1 MVTEKEISST
11 EKLLNV
17 IRGSHD
23 GTAPAQGNTSEKN
36 FWGYIKKNWLPSG
49 SRGITGVEIFR
60 DTLNIVRMNRE
71 KSGWRAVYAA
81 RTVLPEGIS
90 PDHTDFPLFLKTQLR
105 NADPAGRT
113 EIWACLPPS
122 RGDTWNVLVPKVK
135 KGLTNAVYWTARKE
149 RAFDEQE
156 YYFDYRVRDEV
167 NDKGIWKLSV
177 QVSIASARHIDL
189 YRKVFSEAGYPLSG
203 ITLPAFSLENLFAR
217 QWIDPGE
224 ESYAAL
230 YIGEDSSYIEIHGR
244 RTTLFSRVIKTGR
257 DSILDSLAMRYSQN
271 EPGPELQ
278 ESESA
283 RDRQKA
289 AQILKQKAGLSG
301 ENLFEMIQPAMERI
315 ARQLERTIDH
325 SVNVLENPAPERIY
339 ICGGISF
346 LPGIADF
353 FSEQLGI
360 GAVIMDVPFEET
372 DTGKIFPD
380 RDQRLCLVSTAG
392 LAMVS
397 KDTVNFLH
405 TAVDMEREK
414 KALRNTNIVAAACA
428 LLFVATAVWWWNAK
442 HELEQVRKETAA
454 LEKQL
459 EEFSPRLTA
468 DDLGEMAGKLQEKK
482 KELRDYSRN
491 LLPVAVFTEINRLTP
506 EGVELLSVRLEN
518 TKPGSG
524 RDGQAP
530 PVLILEGFIRSDPS
544 MQETRL
550 TGYLLQLRRSPIL
563 RNPSIAD
570 SSPDTLDTGE
580 NVYRFTLNLEIQQV

>member
-1 MVTEKEISST
+1 MATEEEISST

-17 IRGSHD
+17 IRSSHD
-23 GTAPAQGNTSEKN
+23 GTAPAPGNTSKQN
-36 FWGYIKKNWLPSG
+36 FWGFIKENWLPSG
-49 SRGITGVEIFR
+49 SRGVTGVEIFR

-81 RTVLPEGIS
+81 RTVLPEGLS
-90 PDHTDFPLFLKTQLR
+90 PDHADFPLFLKTQLR

-149 RAFDEQE
+149 RAFDDQE
-156 YYFDYRVRDEV
+156 YYFDYRVKDEV

-177 QVSIASARHIDL
+177 QVCIASARHIDL
-189 YRKVFSEAGYPLSG
+189 YRKVFAEAGYSLNG
-203 ITLPAFSLENLFAR
+203 VTLPAFSLENLFAR

-244 RTTLFSRVIKTGR
+244 RTTLFNRVIKTGR
-257 DSILDSLAMRYSQN
+257 DSILDSLAMKYSQN
-271 EPGPELQ
+271 ESEPELQ
-278 ESESA
+278 EAEA
-283 RDRQKA
+283 AGDRQKA
-289 AQILKQKAGLSG
+289 AQILKQQAGLS
-301 ENLFEMIQPAMERI
+301 EKNLFEMIQPAMERL

-353 FSEQLGI
+353 FSEQLGV
-360 GAVIMDVPFEET
+360 GAVIMDVPREQT
-372 DTGKIFPD
+372 ATSGIFPD
-380 RDQRLCLVSTAG
+380 RDERLCLVSTAG

-405 TAVDMEREK
+405 TAVDMDREK
-414 KALRNTNIVAAACA
+414 KALRNANIVAAMCA
-428 LLFVATAVWWWNAK
+428 LLFVATAVWWWSARY
-442 HELEQVRKETAA
+442 ELEQVREETAA

-459 EEFSPRLTA
+459 EQFSPRLTA
-468 DDLGEMAGKLQEKK
+468 DDLAELAGKLQEKK
-482 KELRDYSRN
+482 KELGDYSRN
-491 LLPVAVFTEINRLTP
+491 LLPVAVLTEINRLTP

-524 RDGQAP
+524 TNDQGP
-530 PVLILEGFIRSDPS
+530 PVLIVDGFIRSDQS
-544 MQETRL
+544 MEETRL

-563 RNPSIAD
+563 MNPSIAD

-580 NVYRFTLNLEIQQV
+580 DVYRFTLNMEIQQV